1 MFIFHFFLKQAASL
15 LSRENI
21 QLWLKYLK
29 YMTIVSIV
37 IYSLF
42 GIQYTVV
49 ALIPKYGQDESFC
62 KRFEFIV
69 GGLLQIVLTTMFI
82 ILSKK
87 IEEAVRL

>member
-49 ALIPKYGQDESFC
+49 ALIPKYG
-62 KRFEFIV
+62 
-69 GGLLQIVLTTMFI
+69 
-82 ILSKK
+82 
-87 IEEAVRL
+87 